1 MKFWLQ
7 PKTSVAEASNLRSG
21 VSSHWPNSKSPLIFE
36 LMLGYMI
43 WLNTSLEFYNK
54 WGGNNLS
61 QFSSV
66 HNVFLSLLNATF
78 IPSAVPRLPITS
90 LTLSSACT
98 FVNCVLWERSQ
109 SMIKKFVIFN
119 FWIIWSTENEKI
131 TVSFKKKKSTYNKL
145 LQN

>member
-7 PKTSVAEASNLRSG
+7 PKTSVAEGSNLRSG
-21 VSSHWPNSKSPLIFE
+21 VSSHWPNSKSPFIFE

-43 WLNTSLEFYNK
+43 WLNTSLEFCNK
-54 WGGNNLS
+54 WSGNNLS

-66 HNVFLSLLNATF
+66 HNVFLSILSVTF

-98 FVNCVLWERSQ
+98 FVDYVLWEGRNQ
-109 SMIKKFVIFN
+109 SMIRRFVIFN
-119 FWIIWSTENEKI
+119 SWITWFSQNEKI
-131 TVSFKKKKSTYNKL
+131 MV
-145 LQN
+145 